1 MENLDRPDIIELLG
15 RLGAENDATVLEAA
29 RELHRKVTASGA
41 SWDELLRQQGDAASD
56 GGAGEAQEQQPP
68 EAAASDAKPVAKEGP
83 VSSPDKAEAARIIDR
98 LLARKNLS
106 SNLREDLAEFK
117 RTLSDGSFDEVDSR
131 YVRALA
137 KRLGV

>member
-41 SWDELLRQQGDAASD
+41 SWDDLLRQQGDAAS
-56 GGAGEAQEQQPP
+56 AGDVAEAQEQPP